1 MGVLCQD
8 EAGEPHG
15 LDEVWWT
22 RIPSGTARSS
32 SCTTPRSTKTKHLEL
47 RTKPSDLAQTDDGAC
62 EGCEGEVKIGAA
74 FVARGKAPEPG
85 QPGERALDHP
95 PVPPEMGAALHRTAG
110 DAGSDPTGPALLAAA
125 AVVVT
130 LVSVQLRWSLARP
143 PTAPGPHAGHGVQG
157 RCQHHA
163 VVAVG
168 TAQRQAKWRAA
179 GIGDQMALRA
189 GPAAVRRVGPDL
201 RPPFLAGRL
210 ALSNAARL
218 QSSAPAPCICSSST
232 RCRFAHTP
240 AACHSPRR
248 RQHVLPQ
255 QPSSAGTS
263 CH

>member
-1 MGVLCQD
+1 MQVD
-8 EAGEPHG
+8 
-15 LDEVWWT
+15 
-22 RIPSGTARSS
+22 
-32 SCTTPRSTKTKHLEL
+32 
-47 RTKPSDLAQTDDGAC
+47 
-62 EGCEGEVKIGAA
+62 AA
-74 FVARGKAPEPG
+74 FVAHGQAPEPG
-85 QPGERALDHP
+85 QPSERALHHP
-95 PVPPEMGAALHRTAG
+95 PVPSKTDAALHPAAG
-110 DAGSDPTGPALLAAA
+110 DAAGSDPTSPALLAAA

-130 LVSVQLRWSLARP
+130 LVSVQLRRSLAWP
-143 PTAPGPHAGHGVQG
+143 PTAPGPPAGHGIQG

-179 GIGDQMALRA
+179 GIGDQMALRG

-218 QSSAPAPCICSSST
+218 QFSAPAPCNCSSST
-232 RCRFAHTP
+232 RCRPAHTP